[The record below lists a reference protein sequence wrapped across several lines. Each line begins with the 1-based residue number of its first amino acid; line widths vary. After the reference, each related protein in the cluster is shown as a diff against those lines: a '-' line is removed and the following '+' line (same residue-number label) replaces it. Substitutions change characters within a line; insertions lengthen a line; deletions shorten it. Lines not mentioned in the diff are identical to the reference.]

1 MKKKI
6 AILGSTGTIGTST
19 LAIVSKDISKFSVE
33 LLTANTNYK
42 KLIAQAIKFKAKNI
56 LIYNEKFY
64 SILKKRLKKY
74 KIKIY
79 CGNISL
85 KKIISKKIDY
95 TMCATTGIVGLKPT
109 LDSIKIS
116 RVVAIANKESIICG
130 WHLIEKLTRIYKTKI
145 YPVDSEHFS
154 IMQLTSSCNNKD
166 IQEIILTASGGPF
179 LKSSIKSLK
188 QKKPSSAIKHP
199 RWKMGK
205 KISIDSA
212 NLMNKVFEIFE
223 AYSFFKFDY
232 NKFKILIHPQSYV
245 HAIVR
250 YTNGLIKMILHDTD
264 MKIPIANTL
273 YGKDTNIKNIKDIN
287 PRNFSNLHFEV
298 VDPKRFPS
306 LTLLKVVKKN
316 NYMAPTILNA
326 SNEELVK
333 LFLDGEINFT
343 DIVKILK
350 KITKSRDFKRFSKK
364 RPKTINDI
372 MYIDQWAR
380 LKTQSLSVE

>member
-1 MKKKI
+1 
-6 AILGSTGTIGTST
+6 
-19 LAIVSKDISKFSVE
+19 
-33 LLTANTNYK
+33 LTN
-42 KLIAQAIKFKAKNI
+42 
-56 LIYNEKFY
+56 
-64 SILKKRLKKY
+64 
-74 KIKIY
+74 
-79 CGNISL
+79 
-85 KKIISKKIDY
+85 
-95 TMCATTGIVGLKPT
+95 
-109 LDSIKIS
+109 
-116 RVVAIANKESIICG
+116 
-130 WHLIEKLTRIYKTKI
+130 
-145 YPVDSEHFS
+145 
-154 IMQLTSSCNNKD
+154 SCNNKD

-188 QKKPSSAIKHP
+188 QKKSSSAIKHP

-232 NKFKILIHPQSYV
+232 DKFKILIHPQSYV

-273 YGKDTNIKNIKDIN
+273 YEKDTNIKNVRDIN
-287 PRNFSNLHFEV
+287 PINFSNLHFEAA
-298 VDPKRFPS
+298 DPRRFPS

-333 LFLDGEINFT
+333 LFLDGKIYFT

-350 KITKSRDFKRFSKK
+350 KITKLRDFKRFSKK

-372 MYIDQWAR
+372 MCIDQWAR